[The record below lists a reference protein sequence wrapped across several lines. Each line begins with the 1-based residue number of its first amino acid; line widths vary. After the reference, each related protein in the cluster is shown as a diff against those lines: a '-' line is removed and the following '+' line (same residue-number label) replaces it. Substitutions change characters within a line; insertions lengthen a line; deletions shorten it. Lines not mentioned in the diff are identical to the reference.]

1 VKRLDRQLL
10 SGILAQMRSHLE
22 KGKEIGD
29 MKVGAL
35 LALGHQLEAI
45 FYYLGHELGT
55 ILKVKQLKDVS
66 QIPESLK
73 TIIHDYNL
81 GKVEITD
88 SSEEIIQLKL
98 KEHSSIKDLIGKGI
112 KTDGSFCSFE
122 AGVLAGIVERMI
134 NFHCFAQE
142 VNCALQTG
150 EDFCEFMIVFQK
162 D

>member
-1 VKRLDRQLL
+1 MDRQLL
-10 SGILAQMRSHLE
+10 SEILAQMRSHLE

-55 ILKVKQLKDVS
+55 ILKVKQLNEVS

-73 TIIHDYNL
+73 QIIHDNNL

-98 KEHSSIKDLIGKGI
+98 RDHSSIKDLIGKGI